1 MNRRYVIAA
10 GATILV
16 LLAALAFIYR
26 GQNELLLPP
35 GPSGSATPTPVSTP
49 APSPIPMHE
58 VYVANPGDHSILG
71 YAVDSN
77 GQVAANPTRVIQGPN
92 TGLQNPFDVVT
103 DSEERIYVANMGDPP
118 GRGSTVTVYRA
129 TANGNVT
136 PNRTLGLFESE
147 PSLQK
152 ATSVAIRPR
161 PEAVLV
167 ADQPHPAPGAGQ
179 IMEFST
185 TAGQD
190 NPVRIIR
197 GAATQLESVAG
208 IGLDALQRIHV
219 VDTRQARILIYRTAP
234 PSGIVDLPAEAIIE
248 GGATGLNNPIDAA
261 VDADGN
267 IFVVNRGSF
276 NPGVRDASITV
287 YAAGAIGD
295 VAPVRA
301 IGVSGSPNANL
312 IAPVGIAV
320 DAGGRIFL
328 LQSSSLKIFAA
339 GASGDPA
346 PVQVISRT
354 INGPG
359 GIWVR

>member
-10 GATILV
+10 GATILM
-16 LLAALAFIYR
+16 LLAALMFIYR
-26 GQNELLLPP
+26 GQNEFLLPP
-35 GPSGSATPTPVSTP
+35 GPSGSPTPAPVPTPT
-49 APSPIPMHE
+49 PSPIPLHE
-58 VYVANPGDHSILG
+58 VYVSNLGDHSILG
-71 YAVDSN
+71 YAIDSN
-77 GQVAANPTRVIQGPN
+77 GQVAATPTRVIQGPN

-103 DSEERIYVANMGDPP
+103 DSGGRIYVANLGDPP

-129 TANGNVT
+129 TANGNVA
-136 PNRTLGLFESE
+136 PVRVLGLFESE

-152 ATSVAIRPR
+152 ATSVVIRPK

-167 ADQPHPAPGAGQ
+167 ADQPHPPPGAGQ

-190 NPVRIIR
+190 NPIRIIR

-208 IGLDALQRIHV
+208 IGLDSLQRIHV
-219 VDTRQARILIYRTAP
+219 VDTRRARILIYRAAP
-234 PSGIVDLPAEAIIE
+234 ATGIVDLPPEAIIE
-248 GGATGLNNPIDAA
+248 GGATGLNDPIDAA
-261 VDADGN
+261 IDASGN

-276 NPGVRDASITV
+276 KPGVRDASITV
-287 YAAGAIGD
+287 YAAGAAGD

-301 IGVSGSPNANL
+301 IGAFGSPNVDL
-312 IAPVGIAV
+312 IIPVGIAV

-328 LQSSSLKIFAA
+328 LQDSSLKIFAA
-339 GASGDPA
+339 GANGDPA